1 MRRRYLLPIVVAV
14 ACGRAAPPS
23 VQRTSPPPPLERPYR
38 PPADGRLTERQVQ
51 AYVAALRSRAKSA
64 AAPDREIGEDV
75 DSFDGH
81 RGADEYLWVRQKV
94 LEAQMRLDE
103 SAAARREIEIDRK
116 TARSL
121 QGVLAASTDP
131 ETRESLA
138 RQIGDLERR
147 ASERERDLRKAAP
160 ADAAANDALVGRYRR
175 QLAAAAGAVGR
186 P

>member
-1 MRRRYLLPIVVAV
+1 
-14 ACGRAAPPS
+14 
-23 VQRTSPPPPLERPYR
+23 
-38 PPADGRLTERQVQ
+38 
-51 AYVAALRSRAKSA
+51 
-64 AAPDREIGEDV
+64 V